1 MRSLIIYVV
10 VGTSIWVAVDASRL
24 GVKRGT
30 LDGGLFDMGPAGWFF
45 GVLFLWIIGFPAYL
59 IKRPRY
65 VANRDRISGDHALGT
80 HSPVGEELRRDAGDA
95 LDRSNAP
102 GWYPDPSNPSVQRY
116 FNGTQW
122 TDLPAPPPIGRATSV
137 KPNIGATGPTFEE
150 APRAVLCWTVVASGA
165 LVVLGSLLT
174 WMTAT
179 AGIISISR
187 NAFQMGDHESLTPD
201 GPLVMVLGL
210 SLVGIGVA
218 HLTSTSMPRLV
229 QRSPIIVG
237 LGIGL
242 VLGYDYRS
250 IHDWALS
257 LNSSGALGSVGTG
270 FWVCCVGDALALLAG
285 IGLMSSERKV
295 KQIASS

>member
-1 MRSLIIYVV
+1 MDGLA
-10 VGTSIWVAVDASRL
+10 GTTADWQSD
-24 GVKRGT
+24 
-30 LDGGLFDMGPAGWFF
+30 
-45 GVLFLWIIGFPAYL
+45 
-59 IKRPRY
+59 
-65 VANRDRISGDHALGT
+65 
-80 HSPVGEELRRDAGDA
+80 VGEAEHWRNRSDLRRSSARCTL
-95 LDRSNAP
+95 LDRCRF
-102 GWYPDPSNPSVQRY
+102 GC
-116 FNGTQW
+116 
-122 TDLPAPPPIGRATSV
+122 I
-137 KPNIGATGPTFEE
+137 
-150 APRAVLCWTVVASGA
+150 
-165 LVVLGSLLT
+165 VVLGSLLT